1 MRTIRP
7 SQLVTELRAN
17 ARANIPT
24 MIWGPPGIGKSQI
37 VYQTAEALNAKLFEL
52 RANLFDPVDV
62 RGGLKVV
69 EQQDGTYKTKY
80 GIPEDYPESDYTGN
94 VVLLVDELP
103 NAPKATQN
111 ALLQLILDKKIG
123 TYTLPPG
130 TAIVAAGNRSID
142 RAAVHEMP
150 TPVKNRFA
158 HYEVEPNVD
167 DWAAWAIRKGINPT
181 IISFVRYRPTLLHS
195 LDSRENAV
203 PTGRAW
209 EMVDRKLPYMG
220 GTPDDEFYGVAS
232 IIGDGPA
239 GEFIAFKQTADK
251 MPDLDKIISSPHSV
265 NVPDDPSILFAVS
278 GGLAARSDEN
288 NFKDIMAY
296 AKRMPAEYQVVL
308 VRDSLA
314 KDRDLVKTP
323 AFQKWTQDNANVLI

>member
-195 LDSRENAV
+195 LDSRENAF
-203 PTGRAW
+203 PTGRA
-209 EMVDRKLPYMG
+209 
-220 GTPDDEFYGVAS
+220 
-232 IIGDGPA
+232 
-239 GEFIAFKQTADK
+239 
-251 MPDLDKIISSPHSV
+251 
-265 NVPDDPSILFAVS
+265 
-278 GGLAARSDEN
+278 
-288 NFKDIMAY
+288 
-296 AKRMPAEYQVVL
+296 
-308 VRDSLA
+308 
-314 KDRDLVKTP
+314 
-323 AFQKWTQDNANVLI
+323 

>member
-181 IISFVRYRPTLLHS
+181 IISFVRYRPTLLNS
-195 LDSRENAV
+195 LDSRENAF

-220 GTPDDEFYGVAS
+220 STPDDEFYGVAS